1 MMSVQD
7 MLKTSV
13 EVFRDDK
20 PVLQT
25 KVRVLDGEIYFGDVD
40 IKELDIVIVSGMNE
54 VYKIFKIR
62 PRQNGNKVLYKKA
75 LVEVIEI

>member
-1 MMSVQD
+1 MPVQD

-25 KVRVLDGEIYFGDVD
+25 NARLLEGEIYFGDVD
-40 IKELDIVIVSGMNE
+40 IKELDVVIVPGMDK
-54 VYKIFKIR
+54 VFKISKIR
-62 PRQNGNKVLYKKA
+62 PQQNADKGVYKKA
-75 LVEVIEI
+75 IVEVIEL

>member
-1 MMSVQD
+1 MPVQD
-7 MLKTSV
+7 MLKTCV

-25 KVRVLDGEIYFGDVD
+25 NARVLEGEIYFGDVD
-40 IKELDIVIVSGMNE
+40 IKVLDIVFVSGMKE

-62 PRQNGNKVLYKKA
+62 PQLNGNKVLYKKA

>member
-1 MMSVQD
+1 MSVQD

-25 KVRVLDGEIYFGDVD
+25 NARVLDGEIYFGDVD
-40 IKELDIVIVSGMNE
+40 IKELDVVIVPGME
-54 VYKIFKIR
+54 KVYKIFKIR
-62 PRQNGNKVLYKKA
+62 PQLNGNKVLYKKA
-75 LVEVIEI
+75 LVEVIKI